1 MGVQCEVC
9 PAGTYKDI
17 IGNSACTPCPPTAP
31 LSNPGSLFETA
42 CFVSDGGGGTT
53 GGGSGTGTGGAA
65 GSPGDGGAVG
75 GTVGGAVGVGM
86 EGRMVG
92 DGTAAYCNIVVAGI
106 DGNSNGRYVY
116 GGK

>member
-1 MGVQCEVC
+1 MC
-9 PAGTYKDI
+9 PSGTYKDI

-42 CFVSDGGGGTT
+42 CFVSDGGGGTS
-53 GGGSGTGTGGAA
+53 GGSSGTGTGGAA
-65 GSPGDGGAVG
+65 GSIGD
-75 GTVGGAVGVGM
+75 GGAVGVGM

-106 DGNSNGRYVY
+106 DGNSNGRYASMEEREARR
-116 GGK
+116 GEME